1 MIFNPLEQIRIVFYF
16 INPFL
21 GDEQR
26 LRLYRCFLPKTCL
39 KFCFNTSIPFIV
51 MFIYFHMSI
60 LYYRLLYITCVC
72 YNRHVLDMKQPEG
85 IVQKLVTVGLT
96 PQEAGIYLALLKNQ
110 KLRVRDVA
118 RELGIMVPS
127 VHRSLAS
134 LKRKGFVTTFGK
146 RPLKLMAV
154 EPKLALGKLVGDRY
168 QNELAVE
175 RQIEEALK
183 RQTSPEAELGV
194 EFLESKQATYEYT
207 LPLINKLQKEMLILS
222 VGEPIPEE
230 IFLALFRAIKRGV
243 VVKMLAETY
252 NETNRELL
260 KNWKKNG
267 WQVRYMP
274 KPTLD
279 FTLTI
284 LDGTVAVV
292 QIRREK
298 EKDQRVGIVIH
309 NPAYAAAQREYFTAL
324 WQKAKET

>member
-1 MIFNPLEQIRIVFYF
+1 
-16 INPFL
+16 
-21 GDEQR
+21 
-26 LRLYRCFLPKTCL
+26 
-39 KFCFNTSIPFIV
+39 
-51 MFIYFHMSI
+51 
-60 LYYRLLYITCVC
+60 
-72 YNRHVLDMKQPEG
+72 MKQPEG